1 MMNLRSIFSLT
12 GFILTF
18 PMLLLVFV
26 FSESFLGENYFSLY
40 FAASISFFSFI
51 GFIIFIADSRI
62 KPPKPLPTILL
73 FFIFNI
79 MVLTVSAYSFFTVQR
94 IGGFSLLANAISGC
108 AQILGTFFIVYYW
121 DFDSR
126 IHRICAI
133 ASMLATAVLV
143 LLFTQEGTVTSDVA
157 RAFDPNATSVAYQM
171 IGRVVVFCGIFAVIS
186 SRNVVLSAILV
197 AMGVAALYQNG
208 ARTEFLLFFLAT
220 SAMIFLS
227 TFKKIVTF
235 YAMLGAMAVVIIF
248 LVTNSDAI
256 LDMLPQ
262 SRVLEVFRLDQST
275 SWDARAIAYQ
285 YAKDTIASA
294 PILGDYGSDFD
305 RFGPGLYAHNIAS
318 AWVEIGLFGF
328 VITLILLIRPL
339 FFSLR
344 WAFQGAQLPSVQLCI
359 GTAIYSALGYAFS
372 YYYLT
377 AYIGLSVAAFV
388 RAWNDVA
395 AGRRGA
401 LSTA

>member
-1 MMNLRSIFSLT
+1 MNFRSIFSLA

-26 FSESFLGENYFSLY
+26 FSEEFLGENYFSIY
-40 FAASISFFSFI
+40 FAASISLVSLTGLLTFI
-51 GFIIFIADSRI
+51 FDSRSRT
-62 KPPKPLPTILL
+62 PKPLPTILL

-79 MVLTVSAYSFFTVQR
+79 MVMAVSSYSFFTVQR
-94 IGGFSLLANAISGC
+94 IGGFSLLANAVSGC
-108 AQILGTFFIVYYW
+108 AQILGTFLIVYYW

-126 IHRICAI
+126 LHRIGAI
-133 ASMLATAVLV
+133 ASMFAATLLV
-143 LLFTQEGTVTSDVA
+143 LLFTQEGTVTSGAVK
-157 RAFDPNATSVAYQM
+157 AFDPNATSIAYQM
-171 IGRVVVFCGIFAVIS
+171 IGRVVVLCGIFAVIS
-186 SRNVVLSAILV
+186 ARNIALSAILV

-220 SAMIFLS
+220 SSMIFLS
-227 TFKKIVTF
+227 TFKKVVTF
-235 YAMLGAMAVVIIF
+235 YAMLGATAVVIIF

-318 AWVEIGLFGF
+318 AWVELGLFGF

-339 FFSLR
+339 IFSLR
-344 WAFQGAQLPSVQLCI
+344 WAFRGAQLPSVQLCI
-359 GTAIYSALGYAFS
+359 GTAVYSALGYAFS

-401 LSTA
+401 PLTA